1 MLYSVL
7 PIEIGG
13 SSNTGF
19 KYWEGNPMNRRLAV
33 NTPKN
38 DDEITPFAAYSWML
52 VILLAIF
59 ACLIVLKKSGMI
71 WFLQ

>member
-1 MLYSVL
+1 
-7 PIEIGG
+7 
-13 SSNTGF
+13 
-19 KYWEGNPMNRRLAV
+19 MNRRLAV